1 MKCGA
6 IDEGFLKAGAQ
17 QEGDLDCA
25 VKEQDPG
32 NLGIYEVAV
41 VVGRGRDLVGESN
54 RVLVHWA
61 GTLTG
66 FAAGRLFQG
75 ESEMRS

>member
-1 MKCGA
+1 MKWGS
-6 IDEGFLKAGAQ
+6 IDEGFLEAGAQ

-41 VVGRGRDLVGESN
+41 AVGRGRALVGESN
-54 RVLVHWA
+54 RVLVHWT

-75 ESEMRS
+75 ESEMRN

>member
-1 MKCGA
+1 M
-6 IDEGFLKAGAQ
+6 
-17 QEGDLDCA
+17 
-25 VKEQDPG
+25 KEQDPG

-41 VVGRGRDLVGESN
+41 AVGRGRALVGESN

-75 ESEMRS
+75 ESEMRN